1 MQLTL
6 CDEFDLFTLSRF
18 IALLERPFK
27 APTAREILSRPIHRE
42 IAPRRFESLPEPDPL
57 PNPIAAGAFEE
68 EPERWD
74 GLS

>member
-27 APTAREILSRPIHRE
+27 APTARELLRRPVRGS
-42 IAPRRFESLPEPDPL
+42 IARAPAEPAPAPATAPVLCLED
-57 PNPIAAGAFEE
+57 FEE
-68 EPERWD
+68 DPERWD
-74 GLS
+74 GLG